1 MITYNKKTKQIVC
14 THYID
19 PYSVPIG
26 ELFEMRED
34 LCSKEL
40 TLRIRLRKLKKL
52 NAPAPILE
60 ATQRQLNETVDTIS
74 SIEFIIEE
82 REMKKE
88 EEKSLTERLLK
99 AVLVGGSKDERKK

>member
-1 MITYNKKTKQIVC
+1 MITYNKETKQIVC

-19 PYSVPIG
+19 PYIVPIC
-26 ELFEMRED
+26 ELFEMREE

-52 NAPAPILE
+52 NALVMVLE
-60 ATQRQLNETVDTIS
+60 ATQRQLNETINTIS

-82 REMKKE
+82 REMAKKPRSE
-88 EEKSLTERLLK
+88 SL
-99 AVLVGGSKDERKK
+99 AIFFGGSKDERK